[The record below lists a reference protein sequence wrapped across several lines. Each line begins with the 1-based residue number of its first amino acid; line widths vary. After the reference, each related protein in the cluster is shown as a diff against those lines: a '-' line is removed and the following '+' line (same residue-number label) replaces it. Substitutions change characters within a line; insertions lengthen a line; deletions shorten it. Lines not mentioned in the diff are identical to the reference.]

1 MMSDVIKVQQ
11 YKIIVSNRAKEEM
24 GSHIAFLANI
34 NTNAA
39 KNLKGEL
46 IKSIRLLATMPTRYG
61 FINDEYITPNKYHKM
76 LVSSRYL
83 LIYQIKDDTVYVEFI
98 VDCRQDYQW
107 LLH

>member
-1 MMSDVIKVQQ
+1 MSGVMIVQQ

-24 GSHIAFLANI
+24 GSHVAFSAN
-34 NTNAA
+34 TSKNAA
-39 KNLKGEL
+39 KKLKEEL
-46 IKSIRLLATMPTRYG
+46 IKSIRSLTTMPTRYG
-61 FINDEYITPNKYHKM
+61 VINDEYITPNKYHKM

-107 LLH
+107 LLY

>member
-1 MMSDVIKVQQ
+1 MSDVMIVHQ

-24 GSHIAFLANI
+24 GNHIAFLANASK
-34 NTNAA
+34 NAA
-39 KNLKGEL
+39 KKLKEEL
-46 IKSIRLLATMPTRYG
+46 IKSIRSLATMPARYG